1 MVAVMSVL
9 KTKRAYRCRQRQGFT
24 KDDNDTEEKV
34 AVIDS
39 KLAKKCLTIMR

>member
-1 MVAVMSVL
+1 MSVL
-9 KTKRAYRCRQRQGFT
+9 KQNELTDVDKGKGFT